1 MCYDQFLTFVFL
13 SAPFTVP
20 PRIEPFSFQ
29 EGLSEGMRTRV
40 VCGVNKG
47 DSPLKLEWFK
57 DGRSLSL
64 ERPPGIQVKVIDP
77 FSSVLT
83 MSSLTAA
90 HSGRYTCQ
98 AHNAAAAVRFTASLS
113 VHGKAVVAASPAPR
127 TAPHHSTHVA

>member
-1 MCYDQFLTFVFL
+1 MTKFLTFVFL
-13 SAPFTVP
+13 STPFTVP

-64 ERPPGIQVKVIDP
+64 GGPPNIQVKVIDQY
-77 FSSVLT
+77 SSVLT

-98 AHNAAAAVRFTASLS
+98 AHNPAAAVRFTASLS
-113 VHGKAVVAASPAPR
+113 VHGKAVVAESPAPR